1 MSSISVFLVDTDKLY
16 ETCEVIDK
24 SKEQFSNNPTI
35 NSDNS
40 SVGAITSKINEL
52 GSEIKKD
59 YETTSKTLRNYT
71 NKVEANENNLKSKA
85 ISLLENDSVVKNIP
99 VMVTDSNTG
108 INYNKEIIEKTNE
121 DLKKTNDDIVNQEIL
136 KDINIFVQAAL
147 LTGEMDLEEYAKKH
161 NIDPKVLKATIE
173 SPESIEKINEY
184 SLKFKKLQ
192 NEVES
197 KQEYEEKVKDV
208 FTSSMLESLSPFQKI
223 TQAATT
229 YKSIKSLVEL
239 AGEEISKIKN
249 KKESKTESKNNEKI
263 VEITNKITS
272 MYLNEIGAIGYIYSG
287 AKSLITS
294 EEYNDVLEETKEKT
308 KDIKTK
314 LLEVKKSTNALS
326 ADGLISLTQGV
337 LNFGEEGVK
346 TLELLSTADEMV
358 SDGYKSILKIITNKE
373 SLKEFEERNTER
385 WNEVGAFVSTEH
397 IESLYDKFYDETDFG
412 KIIKET
418 TPFHKQVRE
427 ISSGIGYLGASLFT
441 GSLASG
447 AVTEGVALAPKV
459 ANIIRSLT
467 NAFVYGSARFGGA
480 TGDAINDG
488 ATMDEALLY
497 GGATGVKEA
506 SGMFIGSAI
515 QGWNPFG
522 SGKPLKTIANSLLHV
537 GLDSVDGAAS
547 AAIDPVLQSLYTPSE
562 ESLEARGY
570 KLGVDSYKNLSLG
583 EKYVENFNANGGWN
597 NIIGTAVFSGGL
609 SLLSEIP
616 DMTKNIIGYNQGTA
630 LYDEIAKTRKGI
642 QNTSNEEELKSLTDK
657 LSNLYK
663 KYGNLGSS
671 SKYYFDLE
679 KIKQEINVGNIT
691 PESLIFLL
699 DSNNTKKIFDSL
711 TNDEKLSLLD
721 SISKSEQDKIF
732 ESLGKTSTN
741 IFKRK
746 NKEYF
751 SNGDLSDTTAQTSK
765 ESTSLF
771 YKIKNFF
778 EEKQTQKDYEKAIS
792 LWNKIDKNREMV
804 INGVT
809 DEEFELLSKEY
820 DELQQ
825 MCGNLKGNTKYYYYL
840 ESMKDG
846 KYSANMKTSIT
857 NLGKEFGFDRICDD
871 LTTKE
876 IITNLRSSSSEETEQ
891 FMKCISLETRN
902 KLFESISD
910 MLKTQELTIN
920 ETMDALKILIP
931 STDTKQFLSEISPEV
946 KSKFTD
952 NICEMLSSDKLHAI
966 QLFKFISND
975 KCNQIFENTSDITDF
990 FSKEFISSGRADL
1003 FKSILEFFEQSN
1015 SEERKQFLNLLDDK
1029 SFVYVAELG
1038 LSKCSK
1044 IDSSELD
1051 EIIMERFK
1059 KFNGLFGISEEI
1071 KTLQR
1076 RISPDNQ
1083 KIVFNTVKEKAS
1095 EILENVGLPKT
1106 FIPNILE
1113 YNYSEELALEY
1124 YSKIVAAQDL
1134 GYLTK
1139 ENVALLSKLF
1149 ERNPYIL
1156 TSLDVNI
1163 LNPEI
1168 ASIGK
1173 KFIDKMIRYPE
1184 YAQIVTNMQI
1194 KNPDGF
1200 KILKILASDLETA
1213 DDSLTIYNEKLRLLI
1228 SACNSAPKIAL
1239 EQPHDYF
1246 EYAIGEWFN
1255 FGENGTISSS
1265 KILFEYTGN
1274 YQKTLNEQLDILF
1287 KSATTIEEK
1296 RNILMKK
1303 LFGVNGYVAEYI
1315 LNAYYNNLS
1324 LEDLEKARSLVGDAT
1339 LDFVN
1344 NLYKVSK
1351 IEDEAVIEE
1360 LYNSSIGSRENII
1373 KVYRDLKRVFA
1384 QTYNEQLG
1392 ITADAI
1398 EDKLARCTLVKHITD
1413 FSFDKLSD
1421 SCIVEINGKK
1431 VPVVEVP
1438 EEFSFMVHSTS
1449 AFGSMKVLN
1458 DSYCDAWNK
1467 SSRTSSHGICC
1478 SYITDSMFGIAPI
1491 KEGGVLFGFSGF
1503 SDDAILKMG
1512 PYDLVSTSDEL
1523 TQSSCFNSLFIP
1535 AKSMSSET
1543 TYAYSE
1549 FLIER
1554 TELREEFNNLY
1565 NNLQPNYV
1573 IVFKEWDNELK
1584 QNALKAASDFNPP
1597 LKVVYIDSQKVAKT
1611 AMEKVDTMIDSFSET
1626 HDLSLFKNALDIHE
1640 SIKSTQ
1646 NVSFNNFSTSFLKIS
1661 SSLDNYLTYMK
1672 STYDS
1677 TQNSEL
1683 CIGELERLKEI
1694 IQNKQNQ
1701 FSRRYGSKMG
1711 KFSFD
1716 AEEITEKIDD
1726 VIKYIK
1732 GEN

>member
-1 MSSISVFLVDTDKLY
+1 MLSISVYLVDTDKLY
-16 ETCEVIDK
+16 ETCEAIDK
-24 SKEQFSNNPTI
+24 SKEQFSNNSTI

-40 SVGAITSKINEL
+40 SVSAITSKINEL
-52 GSEIKKD
+52 GNKIKKD
-59 YETTSKTLRNYT
+59 YEKTSKNLRNYT
-71 NKVEANENNLKSKA
+71 NKVEVNENKLKSKA
-85 ISLLENDSVVKNIP
+85 VSLLENDSVVKT
-99 VMVTDSNTG
+99 MVTDSSTG
-108 INYNKEIIEKTNE
+108 INYNKEIIEKNNK
-121 DLKKTNDDIVNQEIL
+121 DLKKTNDDIVDQEIL
-136 KDINIFVQAAL
+136 KDINIFVQEAL
-147 LTGEMDLEEYAKKH
+147 LTGKMDLEEYAKKH

-173 SPESIEKINEY
+173 SPESIEKINDY
-184 SLKFKKLQ
+184 SLKFKELK

-208 FTSSMLESLSPFQKI
+208 FTSSMLESFSPFSKL

-229 YKSIKSLVEL
+229 YKSIKSLIGL
-239 AGEEISKIKN
+239 AGEEINKITN
-249 KKESKTESKNNEKI
+249 KKEAKAESKNNEKI
-263 VEITNKITS
+263 IEIANKVTS
-272 MYLNEIGAIGYIYSG
+272 MYLNEMGAIGYIYSG
-287 AKSLITS
+287 AKSLITG

-314 LLEVKKSTNALS
+314 LLEAKKSTNALS
-326 ADGLISLTQGV
+326 ADELISLTQGV

-358 SDGYKSILKIITNKE
+358 RDGYKSILKIITNKE
-373 SLKEFEERNTER
+373 SLKEFEERNIER
-385 WNEVGAFVSTEH
+385 WNKVGAFVSTEH
-397 IESLYDKFYDETDFG
+397 IESLYDKFYDETTFG
-412 KIIKET
+412 KIIKEN
-418 TPFHKQVRE
+418 TPFHEQVRE

-488 ATMDEALLY
+488 AAMDEALLY

-515 QGWNPFG
+515 QGWNPFHT
-522 SGKPLKTIANSLLHV
+522 GKPLKTIANSLTHV
-537 GLDSVDGAAS
+537 ALDSIDGAIS
-547 AAIDPVLQSLYTPSE
+547 ALIDPILQSLYNPSE
-562 ESLEARGY
+562 ESLEERGY
-570 KLGVDSYKNLSLG
+570 KLGVDSYKNLSLD

-597 NIIGTAVFSGGL
+597 NVLGTAIFSGGM

-616 DMTKNIIGYNQGTA
+616 DMAKNITGYNKGTA
-630 LYDEIAKTRKGI
+630 LYDEIAKIHKDI

-657 LSNLYK
+657 LSDLYK

-679 KIKQEINVGNIT
+679 KIKQEISEGNIT
-691 PESLIFLL
+691 KTSLEFLL
-699 DSNNTKKIFDSL
+699 DNNNTKKVFDSL
-711 TNDEKLSLLD
+711 SNDEKLSLLG
-721 SISKSEQDKIF
+721 SISKNEQDKIF
-732 ESLGKTSTN
+732 ESLGKNGTN

-751 SNGDLSDTTAQTSK
+751 SNGDFSDATTQTSK

-771 YKIKNFF
+771 SKIKSLLK
-778 EEKQTQKDYEKAIS
+778 EKQTQKDYKNAIS
-792 LWNKIDKNREMV
+792 LWNKIDNNREMV

-825 MCGNLKGNTKYYYYL
+825 ICSNLKGDTKYYYYL

-846 KYSANMKTSIT
+846 KYSANMKISIT

-876 IITNLRSSSSEETEQ
+876 IITNLRSSSSEEVEQ
-891 FMKCISLETRN
+891 FMQGISLETRN
-902 KLFESISD
+902 KLFENISN
-910 MLKTQELTIN
+910 MLKSKKLTIY

-946 KSKFTD
+946 KNKFTD
-952 NICEMLSSDKLHAI
+952 NICEMLSSDKFHTI

-975 KCNQIFENTSDITDF
+975 KCNQIFENTSDITEF
-990 FSKEFISSGRADL
+990 FSKEFISSDSTAL
-1003 FKSILEFFEQSN
+1003 FKSVLEFFEQSN

-1029 SFVYVAELG
+1029 SFVFVAELG

-1059 KFNGLFGISEEI
+1059 KSNGLFGISEEI

-1113 YNYSEELALEY
+1113 YNYSEELALSY

-1163 LNPEI
+1163 LSPEI
-1168 ASIGK
+1168 SSIGE

-1184 YAQIVTNMQI
+1184 YAQAVTNMQI
-1194 KNPDGF
+1194 RNPDGF
-1200 KILKILASDLETA
+1200 KILKILANDLETA
-1213 DDSLTIYNEKLRLLI
+1213 DDSLTIYNEKLSLLI
-1228 SACNSAPKIAL
+1228 SACNRAPKIAL
-1239 EQPHDYF
+1239 EQPYDYF
-1246 EYAIGEWFN
+1246 EYIIGEWFN
-1255 FGENGTISSS
+1255 FSENNNVSPSTV
-1265 KILFEYTGN
+1265 LFEYTGD

-1287 KSATTIEEK
+1287 RNATTIEEK

-1303 LFGVNGYVAEYI
+1303 LFGVNGDVAEHI
-1315 LNAYYNNLS
+1315 LNSYYSSLS
-1324 LEDLEKARSLVGDAT
+1324 LEDLEKARNLIGDT
-1339 LDFVN
+1339 TIDFVN

-1351 IEDEAVIEE
+1351 IDDESIIEE
-1360 LYNSSIGSRENII
+1360 LYNSPMGNRENII

-1384 QTYNEQLG
+1384 QTYNEQLN

-1398 EDKLARCTLVKHITD
+1398 EDKIARCTLVKSITD

-1438 EEFSFMVHSTS
+1438 EEFNFMVHSTS

-1458 DSYCDAWNK
+1458 DSYYDAWNR
-1467 SSRTSSHGICC
+1467 SSRTSSHGVCC

-1491 KEGGVLFGFSGF
+1491 KEDGVLFGFSGF
-1503 SDDAILKMG
+1503 SNDSILKMG
-1512 PYDLVSTSDEL
+1512 PYDLSSTSAEL
-1523 TQSSCFNSLFIP
+1523 TQSSFFNSLFIP
-1535 AKSMSSET
+1535 AKSMPSET

-1597 LKVVYIDSQKVAKT
+1597 LKVVYIDSQKVAKN

-1646 NVSFNNFSTSFLKIS
+1646 YVTFNNFSTSILKIS
-1661 SSLDNYLTYMK
+1661 SSLDDYLTYMK

-1677 TQNSEL
+1677 TQNIEL

-1701 FSRRYGSKMG
+1701 FSRRYGSRMG
-1711 KFSFD
+1711 KFSFNV
-1716 AEEITEKIDD
+1716 EEITGKIDD